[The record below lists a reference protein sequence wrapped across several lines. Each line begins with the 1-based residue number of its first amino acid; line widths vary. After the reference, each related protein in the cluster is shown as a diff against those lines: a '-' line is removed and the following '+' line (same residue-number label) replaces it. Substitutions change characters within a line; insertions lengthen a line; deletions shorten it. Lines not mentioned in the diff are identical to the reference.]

1 MTRGELRSAA
11 RRNDRDPQLIANFL
25 ARTLGDGSQGELR
38 AEYTDP
44 IFLVVLVPS
53 LNYESR

>member
-1 MTRGELRSAA
+1 MTRGELGSAA
-11 RRNDRDPQLIANFL
+11 RRNDRDPRLIASFL

-44 IFLVVLVPS
+44 IFLVLLVAS
-53 LNYESR
+53 LL

>member
-11 RRNDRDPQLIANFL
+11 RRNDRDPQLIASFL

-38 AEYTDP
+38 AGIDQPDFPCGSGAVAE
-44 IFLVVLVPS
+44 L
-53 LNYESR
+53 

>member
-1 MTRGELRSAA
+1 MTRGELRLAA

-25 ARTLGDGSQGELR
+25 ARTLGDGSQGELC

-53 LNYESR
+53 LL